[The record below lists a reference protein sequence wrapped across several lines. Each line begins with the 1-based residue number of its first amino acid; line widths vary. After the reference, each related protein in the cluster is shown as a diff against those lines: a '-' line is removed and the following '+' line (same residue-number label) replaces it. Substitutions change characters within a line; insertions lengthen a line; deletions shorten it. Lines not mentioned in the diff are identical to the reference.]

1 MLKSLSQILVNFN
14 MSVIIICVIILFL
27 MTHLVMYCTLQNE
40 INVTVIIDKV
50 SSLIIDISQA
60 QKLSY
65 LQTVIQKSMCI

>member
-1 MLKSLSQILVNFN
+1 